1 MRAGGRSSTWRR
13 IGTVARARIVSRA
26 STVTGPACVWS
37 THVSASLAAGP
48 YDGVWSV
55 VQSSPTKGSSTFFLS
70 IHEDDGALM
79 SAGFNIVVF
88 ALNLDDT
95 WGYGLGVQTN

>member
-1 MRAGGRSSTWRR
+1 
-13 IGTVARARIVSRA
+13 
-26 STVTGPACVWS
+26 
-37 THVSASLAAGP
+37 
-48 YDGVWSV
+48 

-95 WGYGLGVQTN
+95 WGYGLGVQTNGYAQGTTYSINQVPPVGTFTVTFTNATTFGGTFMNANNTFNLAGTKIF